1 MGPQA
6 GKFFNEVHTKKG
18 KQIMEDTINLI
29 NEQWAKGSNEM
40 IDEGL
45 KNIEDHI
52 RFWRILLGAKTGP
65 LIDSYFTKLPCGTV
79 VANNGY
85 IIGQDVENLLDD
97 WQFLRRKVKIWPDN
111 VKLRYGSSP
120 DDCPRLWAYMKK
132 YVQDMASVCDG
143 FKLNAMHTPLHV
155 SDYMI
160 KAAREKNSNLM
171 IIGKAN
177 SPEQIRKLGIN
188 LIVRELEDK
197 KSIEELADN
206 FRFANSC
213 GEFANLGFSEFDE
226 SFHDIDG
233 NEF

>member
-1 MGPQA
+1 
-6 GKFFNEVHTKKG
+6 
-18 KQIMEDTINLI
+18 
-29 NEQWAKGSNEM
+29 
-40 IDEGL
+40 
-45 KNIEDHI
+45 
-52 RFWRILLGAKTGP
+52 
-65 LIDSYFTKLPCGTV
+65 
-79 VANNGY
+79 
-85 IIGQDVENLLDD
+85 
-97 WQFLRRKVKIWPDN
+97 
-111 VKLRYGSSP
+111 
-120 DDCPRLWAYMKK
+120 
-132 YVQDMASVCDG
+132 MASVCDG

-155 SDYMI
+155 SEYMI

-177 SPEQIRKLGIN
+177 NPEQIRKLGIN

-213 GEFANLGFSEFDE
+213 GEFGKLGFSEFDE